1 MKTYI
6 GVNFVTSRV
15 FNASL
20 DYRRLTDEAIFNYFD
35 VPIREDS
42 IFWDKKKRYKLCNCA
57 SKWTI
62 FEKNRILMSILRRFY
77 LTFTIDYLIILTG
90 TFFKFQFLN

>member
-42 IFWDKKKRYKLCNCA
+42 IFWDKKKRYKLVDTQF
-57 SKWTI
+57 K
-62 FEKNRILMSILRRFY
+62 EKLKFRILETNIFNRFP
-77 LTFTIDYLIILTG
+77 IIPL
-90 TFFKFQFLN
+90 